1 MNGGAGGSWQR
12 IPLPDCPP
20 WPAPFQW
27 PRNRAR
33 CILPTVYYMN
43 YCVRDELYIICR
55 LHTHYCIDWET
66 CLPPFQAHVILYT
79 LNREQCAH
87 PARGSVGQWI
97 EEVFL
102 AAFLRPFLLLASY
115 FLSAIRGAWGSFFP
129 PLSINLDMS
138 WKKGETQH
146 SPHSQSLESSE
157 TYKQK
162 RTCKPVLD
170 SISRAL
176 TRPLLLLI
184 IFSRRS
190 VCGWEKDSGSLQV
203 LVLQCFSITIHLGG
217 SQPPSPFAEDEWLIL
232 SQTVVLTV
240 NWIPKLTFLPT
251 YGNSSQLRAP
261 ECSKP
266 GGERGAFLMWLKGR
280 VYG

>member
-1 MNGGAGGSWQR
+1 M
-12 IPLPDCPP
+12 CPP
-20 WPAPFQW
+20 CKRQCGPVD
-27 PRNRAR
+27 RAGILGSLSETLSLISKLLPVSYKR
-33 CILPTVYYMN
+33 CMGYQT
-43 YCVRDELYIICR
+43 
-55 LHTHYCIDWET
+55 
-66 CLPPFQAHVILYT
+66 A
-79 LNREQCAH
+79 
-87 PARGSVGQWI
+87 
-97 EEVFL
+97 
-102 AAFLRPFLLLASY
+102 
-115 FLSAIRGAWGSFFP
+115 SFFP
-129 PLSINLDMS
+129 PLSINSDMS
-138 WKKGETQH
+138 WKKGEMQH
-146 SPHSQSLESSE
+146 SPHSESLESSE

-162 RTCKPVLD
+162 RTCKPILD

-184 IFSRRS
+184 IFSCGS

-203 LVLQCFSITIHLGG
+203 LVLQCFSIIIHLGG

-280 VYG
+280 VYAKIPFLSDTQA